1 MRTLFTVLLFLFLTF
16 EGIAQ
21 KDKRPR
27 LLVLTDIGGDP
38 DDEQSIR
45 HLLVYSNEFRIEGLI
60 ATSDNIPR
68 KGYKHRIRTDL
79 LVKAIKD
86 YGEVRENLLLHN
98 LNYPTAESLLKVVHG
113 GQVNRGVEN
122 LKIGKETSGSKHII
136 KTVDASKEL
145 LYITIWGGAHD
156 LAQAL
161 LDIKSTRSPRK
172 VETFVKKLR
181 VFAISDQDGWNSLS
195 KMGTGQWIR
204 QNFPEIWYVEPGP
217 LSMNSLDASF
227 RGMYQ
232 NDSRGSKETLP
243 LVAAG
248 IENLNSDKWIKEN
261 INNWGPLGKGYP
273 NDVHQNPPTTRNLLG
288 VKEGDTPSWFFV
300 YQNGLNNPKF
310 PEWGGWGG
318 RYAAAGESYYI
329 DAEDNHWSGEMDK
342 GLRQKWTI
350 ARWRE
355 AYQNDF
361 AARMTW
367 NLLPYEKTN
376 HNPVVIVDNDRSRRI
391 IKLNVKPGQT
401 INIDAS
407 RTYDPDGDKI
417 SFKWWEYSEV
427 SVSPVSLSSTNEAV
441 VRVELP
447 EQCPEGDI
455 HLILEVKD
463 DGSPELVSY
472 RRIILQVK

>member
-1 MRTLFTVLLFLFLTF
+1 MRTIFIVVLFLFLSIT
-16 EGIAQ
+16 GTSQ
-21 KDKRPR
+21 KDIRPR

-68 KGYKHRIRTDL
+68 KGYKHSIRTDL
-79 LVKAIKD
+79 LVNTIKA
-86 YGEVRENLLLHN
+86 YGEVRDNLLLHDP
-98 LNYPTAESLLKVVHG
+98 NYPTATSLLKVVHG
-113 GQVNRGVEN
+113 GQVDRGVEN
-122 LKIGKETSGSKHII
+122 LVIGKETSGSKHII

-161 LDIKSTRSPRK
+161 LDVKNTRSPRK
-172 VETFVKKLR
+172 VERFIKKLR
-181 VFAISDQDGWNSLS
+181 VFAISDQDGWNSPS
-195 KMGTGQWIR
+195 KMGTGLWIR
-204 QNFPEIWYVEPGP
+204 QNFPGIWYVEPGP
-217 LSMNSLDASF
+217 LNMNSMDASF

-232 NDSRGSKETLP
+232 NDSRGSTETLP

-248 IENLNSDKWIKEN
+248 LEALNSDKWIKEN
-261 INNWGPLGKGYP
+261 INSWGPLGAGYP
-273 NDVHQNPPTTRNLLG
+273 NNVHQNPPTERNLIG
-288 VKEGDTPSWFFV
+288 IKEGDTPSWFFV
-300 YQNGLNNPKF
+300 YQNGLNNPEF

-318 RYAAAGESYYI
+318 RYAAAGETYYI
-329 DAEDNHWSGEMDK
+329 DAEDDHWSGKMDK

-361 AARMTW
+361 AARMRW
-367 NLLPYEKTN
+367 NLLPFTEVN
-376 HNPVVIVDNDRSRRI
+376 HNPIVIVDNDSSRRI
-391 IKLNVKPGQT
+391 IKIRVKPGET
-401 INIDAS
+401 INMNANKS
-407 RTYDPDGDKI
+407 YDPDGHKI
-417 SFKWWEYSEV
+417 SYNWWEYYEV
-427 SVSPVSLSSTNEAV
+427 SVSRVSLSNTNEAIV
-441 VRVELP
+441 KVKIP
-447 EQCPEGDI
+447 EQCPQGDI

>member
-1 MRTLFTVLLFLFLTF
+1 MRTIFTIVLFLFLTI
-16 EGIAQ
+16 EGTAQ
-21 KDKRPR
+21 EDIRPR

-68 KGYKHRIRTDL
+68 KGYKHQIRTDL
-79 LVKAIKD
+79 ISNTIKA
-86 YGEVRENLLLHN
+86 YGAVRDNLLLHDP
-98 LNYPTAESLLKVVHG
+98 NYPTSESLLKVVHG

-122 LKIGKETSGSKHII
+122 LSIGKETSGSKHII
-136 KTVDASKEL
+136 RTVDASKEL

-161 LDIKSTRSPRK
+161 LDIKNTRSPRK
-172 VETFVKKLR
+172 VKAFVKKLR
-181 VFAISDQDGWNSLS
+181 VFAISDQDAWNNPS

-204 QNFPEIWYVEPGP
+204 QNFPSIWYVEPGP

-232 NDSRGSKETLP
+232 NDSRGSVETLP
-243 LVAAG
+243 LVSPG
-248 IENLNSDKWIKEN
+248 IEKLNSDKWIKEN
-261 INNWGPLGKGYP
+261 INNWGPLGAQYP
-273 NDVHQNPPTTRNLLG
+273 NDVGQNPPTARNLIG
-288 VKEGDTPSWFFV
+288 IKEGDTPSWFFV
-300 YQNGLNNPKF
+300 YQNGLNNPEF

-318 RYAAAGESYYI
+318 RYVPIGDTYYI
-329 DAEDNHWSGEMDK
+329 DAEDDHWSGKMDK

-361 AARMTW
+361 ASRMRW
-367 NLLPYEKTN
+367 NLLPYEQAN
-376 HNPVVIVDNDRSRRI
+376 HNPIVIVNNDSSRHI
-391 IKLNVKPGQT
+391 IQLKVKPGEMVS
-401 INIDAS
+401 IDAEK
-407 RTYDPDGDKI
+407 TYDPDGDKF
-417 SFKWWEYSEV
+417 SFNWWVYSEV
-427 SVSPVSLSSTNEAV
+427 SVSPVSVINNNEAV
-441 VRVELP
+441 VKVKIP
-447 EQCPEGDI
+447 EHCPEGDI

-463 DGSPELVSY
+463 DGGPELVSY

>member
-1 MRTLFTVLLFLFLTF
+1 MRILFTLVLFLFLLF
-16 EGIAQ
+16 EGFTQ
-21 KDKRPR
+21 KDTRPR

-45 HLLVYSNEFRIEGLI
+45 HLLVYANEFRIEGLI

-68 KGYKHRIRTDL
+68 KGYKHQIRTDL

-86 YGEVRENLLLHN
+86 YGKVRDNLILHAP
-98 LNYPTAESLLKVVHG
+98 NYPTAGSLLKVVHG

-122 LKIGKETSGSKHII
+122 LEIGKETAGSKHII
-136 KTVDASKEL
+136 GAVDSSDEL

-161 LDIKSTRSPRK
+161 LDIKSTRSPKK
-172 VETFVKKLR
+172 VKSFVKKLR
-181 VFAISDQDGWNSLS
+181 VFAISDQDAWNSS
-195 KMGTGQWIR
+195 KMGTGKWIR
-204 QNFPEIWYVEPGP
+204 QNFPEINYIEPGP
-217 LSMNSLDASF
+217 ITMNSMDASF

-232 NDSRGSKETLP
+232 NDSRGSTETLP

-248 IENLNSDKWIKEN
+248 IENLNNDKWIKEN
-261 INNWGPLGKGYP
+261 INNWGPLGAGYP
-273 NDVHQNPPTTRNLLG
+273 NDVHQNPPSERNIIG
-288 VKEGDTPSWFFV
+288 IKEGDTPSWFFV
-300 YQNGLNNPKF
+300 YQNGLNNPEF

-318 RYAAAGESYYI
+318 RYVTAGESYYT
-329 DAEDNHWSGEMDK
+329 DAEDDHWSGIMNV

-361 AARMTW
+361 AARMRW

-376 HNPVVIVDNDRSRRI
+376 HNPVAIVNNDSSRHI
-391 IKLNVKPGQT
+391 IHLKVKPGET
-401 INIDAS
+401 ISLDAGK
-407 RTYDPDGDKI
+407 TYDPDGDKI
-417 SFKWWEYSEV
+417 SINWREYNEV
-427 SVSPVSLSSTNEAV
+427 SVSDVGLINSNEAV
-441 VRVELP
+441 VGVKIP
-447 EQCPEGDI
+447 AQCPEGEI

-463 DGSPELVSY
+463 DGSPKLIAY
-472 RRIILQVK
+472 RRIILQVF

>member
-1 MRTLFTVLLFLFLTF
+1 MRTIFTVVLVLFLTI
-16 EGIAQ
+16 ELTAQ
-21 KDKRPR
+21 IDKRPR

-68 KGYKHRIRTDL
+68 KGYNHQIRTDL
-79 LVKAIKD
+79 IVKAIKD
-86 YGEVRENLLLHN
+86 YGEVRDNLIRHAP
-98 LNYPTAESLLKVVHG
+98 NYPTAESLLKVVHG

-122 LKIGKETSGSKHII
+122 LKIGKETAGSKHII
-136 KTVDASKEL
+136 RTVDSSNEL

-161 LDIKSTRSPRK
+161 LDIKNTRSPGK
-172 VETFVKKLR
+172 VKIFVKKLR
-181 VFAISDQDGWNSLS
+181 VFAISDQDGWNNPA

-204 QNFPEIWYVEPGP
+204 QNFPTIWYVEPGP

-248 IENLNSDKWIKEN
+248 IEKLNNDKWIKEN
-261 INNWGPLGKGYP
+261 VNDWGPLGADYP
-273 NDVHQNPPTTRNLLG
+273 NDVHQNPPSERNLIG
-288 VKEGDTPSWFFV
+288 IKEGDTPSWFFV
-300 YQNGLNNPKF
+300 YQNGLNNPEY

-318 RYAAAGESYYI
+318 RYIAAGETYYI
-329 DAEDNHWSGEMDK
+329 DAEDDHWSGKMDK

-361 AARMTW
+361 AARMRW
-367 NLLPYEKTN
+367 NMLPYAEAN
-376 HNPVVIVDNDRSRRI
+376 HNPIAMIGSDNSKDIVTMKIRPGET
-391 IKLNVKPGQT
+391 IK
-401 INIDAS
+401 IDAS
-407 RTYDPDGDKI
+407 KSYDPDGDKI
-417 SFKWWEYSEV
+417 SFNWWEYSEV
-427 SVSPVSLSSTNEAV
+427 SVSRISISNSNEAV
-441 VRVELP
+441 VRVEIP
-447 EQCPEGDI
+447 EQCPKGDI